1 MSGTRSERLH
11 ATRAPGDPTRGERPG
26 GHRVPG
32 ERVLDD
38 GDGARVRGERDGG
51 ERLHGGRDGG
61 ERPRGGHDGGE
72 YVHGDRAGVRGGR
85 EGGDHLR
92 STRASG
98 DPDGDGARVRGE
110 RDGGDR
116 PRVGRDGGEY
126 LGGDR
131 LRGERTRGERTRGDR
146 VRVLIVDDEPALT
159 ELLSVAVTEA
169 GWRPY
174 PVADGHSA
182 LRAARGCAPHAVVL
196 DGMLPDL
203 DGIQVLRRLRY
214 ENPRLPV
221 LMLTARDALEHRIDS
236 LSSGA
241 DDYVTK
247 PFSLEEVVL
256 RLRGLLRRAGA
267 EPLRADD
274 SVLVLGDLVL
284 REETRE
290 VRRDGTPI
298 QLTAKEFDLLGLLLG
313 HPRQV
318 LSKAQILD
326 HVWGSSFDGGG
337 NLVEV
342 YISSLRRKI
351 DKGRAPMIHTVRG
364 VGYAIRPVEDGR

>member
-1 MSGTRSERLH
+1 MSGTRSERVRG
-11 ATRAPGDPTRGERPG
+11 TRAPGELVRGDRAG
-26 GHRVPG
+26 DDRVPG
-32 ERVLDD
+32 EHVL
-38 GDGARVRGERDGG
+38 GDGTRVRGERDGG
-51 ERLHGGRDGG
+51 E
-61 ERPRGGHDGGE
+61 
-72 YVHGDRAGVRGGR
+72 YVR
-85 EGGDHLR
+85 
-92 STRASG
+92 
-98 DPDGDGARVRGE
+98 
-110 RDGGDR
+110 GDR
-116 PRVGRDGGEY
+116 P
-126 LGGDR
+126 
-131 LRGERTRGERTRGDR
+131 RGDR

-196 DGMLPDL
+196 
-203 DGIQVLRRLRY
+203 
-214 ENPRLPV
+214 
-221 LMLTARDALEHRIDS
+221 
-236 LSSGA
+236 
-241 DDYVTK
+241 
-247 PFSLEEVVL
+247 EEVVL
-256 RLRGLLRRAGA
+256 RLRGLLRRGGV

-284 REETRE
+284 SEETRE

-326 HVWGSSFDGGG
+326 HVWSSSFDGGG

-342 YISSLRRKI
+342 YISSVSDQLR
-351 DKGRAPMIHTVRG
+351 DPMSDVVSGGRSVHCGG
-364 VGYAIRPVEDGR
+364 VA